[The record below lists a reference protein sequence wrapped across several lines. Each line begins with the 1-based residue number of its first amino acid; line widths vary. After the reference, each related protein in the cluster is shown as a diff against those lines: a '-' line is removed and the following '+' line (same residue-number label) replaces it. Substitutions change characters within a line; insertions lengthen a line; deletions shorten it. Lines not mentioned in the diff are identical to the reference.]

1 MRIFTHFKV
10 AKMNKIDSPKITGK
24 LQYLEQEKI
33 RVDSFLAKAEVAN
46 LSRNR
51 IKELINFG
59 HITVN
64 SRRVKPSYVLKS
76 GDTIYFV
83 IPDNQELSLKAED
96 IPLNIYYEDEHLMV
110 IDKDAGMIVH
120 PTGKVNKG
128 TLVNALLFHCQ
139 RELSGIGGVNRPG
152 IVHRLDKETS
162 GLMMI
167 AKTEQAHYQLS
178 QQIKERKVVK
188 RYITLVH
195 GAVKDEKGYIEAPIG
210 RDPKHGNK
218 MAITAIGG
226 REARTYFQVIKH
238 FASFTLLLIRLYT
251 GRTHQIRVHLHYL
264 GHPVVGDKVY
274 GFGKKNNSL
283 LVIERQALHSH
294 FLQFQHPINHQIL
307 TFTSPLPDDFLAQLK
322 VLSTL

>member
-1 MRIFTHFKV
+1 MRIFTCFEV
-10 AKMNKIDSPKITGK
+10 AKMNEIDFPKITGK

-33 RVDSFLAKAEVAN
+33 RVDSFLAKEEVAN

-64 SRRVKPSYVLKS
+64 NRRVKPSYVLKS
-76 GDTIYFV
+76 GDTICFA
-83 IPDNQELSLKAED
+83 IPDIQELSLKAED
-96 IPLNIYYEDEHLMV
+96 IPLNTYYEDEHLMV

-128 TLVNALLFHCQ
+128 TLVNALLFHCRRQ
-139 RELSGIGGVNRPG
+139 LSGIGGVNRPG

-167 AKTEQAHYQLS
+167 AKTEQAHHQLS
-178 QQIKERKVVK
+178 EQIKERKVVK

-195 GAVKDEKGYIEAPIG
+195 GAVKDEKGYIEASIG

-264 GHPVVGDKVY
+264 GHPVVGDKIY
-274 GFGKKNNSL
+274 GTSKGDKSL
-283 LVIERQALHSH
+283 LVIKRQALHSH
-294 FLQFQHPINHQIL
+294 FLQFIHPVSLHLL
-307 TFTSPLPDDFLAQLK
+307 TFTSPLPVDFLEQLK
-322 VLSTL
+322 DLSSL